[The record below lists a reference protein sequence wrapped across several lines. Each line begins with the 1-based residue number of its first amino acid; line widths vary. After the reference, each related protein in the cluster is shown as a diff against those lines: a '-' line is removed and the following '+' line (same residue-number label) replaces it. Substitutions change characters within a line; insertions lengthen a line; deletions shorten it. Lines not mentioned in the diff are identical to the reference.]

1 MKTKEELLEII
12 SRLQPS
18 NIMVMSNA
26 VITGITRDYEEPFV
40 KSLISKGR
48 TNSEQRQLFRVIK
61 AAADAYCYRIGY
73 AVSFNYLNDIQIEL
87 ECGMVINE
95 NGQAEF
101 IDKNKDKANVSPRVK
116 EQGPCN
122 KKLKNDRNEELKSK
136 IDDLEGQLKDMKDAL
151 SVYEQGDN
159 IELHD
164 KVRLELLLRF
174 IEENGI
180 ELQKRGNKARAARLL
195 QMITELPSSTC
206 RNYMTNR
213 DLNTQTHNEE
223 ILKIDTELQA
233 LGISVRL

>member
-1 MKTKEELLEII
+1 MERIHSLSPIQIHELSDKTIDILTDCYKEPLVRELIC
-12 SRLQPS
+12 QS
-18 NIMVMSNA
+18 NSNMMQKLIVDRIRIA
-26 VITGITRDYEEPFV
+26 FDNYYKPMFLVQRPDY
-40 KSLISKGR
+40 L
-48 TNSEQRQLFRVIK
+48 
-61 AAADAYCYRIGY
+61 D
-73 AVSFNYLNDIQIEL
+73 DIQVDI
-87 ECGMVINE
+87 ECGGTLKKANE
-95 NGQAEF
+95 N
-101 IDKNKDKANVSPRVK
+101 DNKEKDTASNNSYME
-116 EQGPCN
+116 EQCSHN
-122 KKLKNDRNEELKSK
+122 ENHEDRNEELKSK

-223 ILKIDTELQA
+223 ILKINTELQA

>member
-1 MKTKEELLEII
+1 
-12 SRLQPS
+12 
-18 NIMVMSNA
+18 
-26 VITGITRDYEEPFV
+26 
-40 KSLISKGR
+40 
-48 TNSEQRQLFRVIK
+48 
-61 AAADAYCYRIGY
+61 
-73 AVSFNYLNDIQIEL
+73 
-87 ECGMVINE
+87 
-95 NGQAEF
+95 
-101 IDKNKDKANVSPRVK
+101 
-116 EQGPCN
+116 
-122 KKLKNDRNEELKSK
+122 
-136 IDDLEGQLKDMKDAL
+136 MKDAL

-223 ILKIDTELQA
+223 ILKINTELQA